1 MIRTALKISG
11 VSLLLAVVG
20 AGLWWHAE
28 GLPFLYSQFSPSTEQ
43 VIGDQEVPREL
54 SPDKWRADLDSLAQ
68 ILRQRLIY
76 VEDAY
81 GSRRL
86 DRRVDSLKR
95 IMPEQTRA
103 ERILSVARLL
113 NPPAPGTGHTTL
125 PFIQRPVSWRLL
137 PMRIFA
143 FGDGFYVVH
152 AEDESLVGNEVLAIG
167 GAPADSVAAALA
179 PWGIMSF
186 VEPLRATGVVEQ
198 TGEIPVRM
206 QDPSGRQ
213 VTRGFEPKG
222 AWSLQAVLYEKAL
235 QEPVKGKWSPA
246 NAHPRERNY
255 WLSYRDSTDL
265 LYVQFN
271 SVQNASPGWT
281 IADLADSLR
290 AIADRRPID
299 KVALDLRNNG
309 GGNHDLIEPLVELF
323 GSHPKIDRRGTLYTL
338 LSRKTFSAAGT
349 LAMELERRT
358 KTLFVG
364 EPGSFAPN
372 MWGDTVPFV
381 LPHSKLVGNVSYR
394 YWQTGLPGSPRTRL
408 VPDLR
413 VPLTSD
419 QHFSGVD
426 SAMIAVREREPAPR
440 ETVSLAE
447 EERALFT
454 GTYRLSPIHR
464 ARVTETKDGLFFRAD
479 RGGPESG
486 PHPFIESD
494 LHPLSP
500 TRLATDITGV
510 YLERRPDSTGLALA
524 WKDTTYALA
533 PADSGFT
540 LPTEYLRAGRFE
552 QAAERLHAAQASG
565 FKLDSWITRALTA
578 RADTLEEMGRPKDAL
593 RPARLAVEL
602 FPKSWRARARL
613 GYTHKALGRTNE
625 ARRAFRK
632 VQSLNPARFEWAQN
646 RIQDLNQTSEGKA
659 K

>member
-1 MIRTALKISG
+1 MIRTALKIAG
-11 VSLLLAVVG
+11 GTLLLAFVG

-43 VIGDQEVPREL
+43 VIGDQEIPRKL
-54 SPDKWRADLDSLAQ
+54 SPDKWQADLDSLAQ
-68 ILRQRLIY
+68 ILHRRLIY

-86 DRRVDSLKR
+86 ARRVDSLKR
-95 IMPEQTRA
+95 IVPEQTRA
-103 ERILSVARLL
+103 ERILSVAHLL

-125 PFIQRPVSWRLL
+125 PFIQRPISWRLL
-137 PMRIFA
+137 PMRIFE
-143 FGDGFYVVH
+143 FDDGYYVAH
-152 AEDESLVGNEVLAIG
+152 AKDENLVGNEVLAIG
-167 GAPADSVAAALA
+167 DTPADSVAAALA

-186 VEPLRATGVVEQ
+186 VEPLRAIGVVEQ
-198 TGEIPVRM
+198 AGEIPVRM
-206 QDPSGRQ
+206 QASSGSQ
-213 VTRGFEPKG
+213 VIRDVEPKG
-222 AWSLQAVLYEKAL
+222 AWSLSTMLYEKAL

-271 SVQNASPGWT
+271 SVQNASPEWT

-290 AIADRRPID
+290 AIADTRPLD

-309 GGNHDLIEPLVELF
+309 GGNHDLIEPLVDLF
-323 GSHPKIDRRGTLYTL
+323 GSHPKIDRPGTLYTL

-358 KTLFVG
+358 KSVFVG

-372 MWGDTVPFV
+372 MWGDTVSFV

-394 YWQTGLPGSPRTRL
+394 YWQTGLPDEPRTRL

-413 VPLTSD
+413 VPLMSD

-426 SAMIAVREREPAPR
+426 SAMIAVREHEPAPR
-440 ETVSLAE
+440 EMVSLAK
-447 EERALFT
+447 EERAPFT

-464 ARVTETKDGLFFRAD
+464 ARVIDTGEELSFRVE
-479 RGGPESG
+479 RGRPKSG

-500 TRLATDITGV
+500 TRLATDVSDV
-510 YLERRPDSTGLALA
+510 YLERRPGSTGLALA
-524 WKDTTYALA
+524 WKDTTYALV
-533 PADSGFT
+533 PVDSGFT
-540 LPTEYLRAGRFE
+540 LPLEDLQHGRFE
-552 QAAERLHAAQASG
+552 QAAERLRTAQASG
-565 FKLDSWITRALTA
+565 FKLDSWITGALTT
-578 RADTLEEMGRPKDAL
+578 RADTLEEMGRPHDAL
-593 RPARLAVEL
+593 RPARLAEEL
-602 FPKSWRARARL
+602 FPQSWRARARL
-613 GYTHKALGRTNE
+613 GYTYKALGQTNE

-632 VQSLNPARFEWAQN
+632 VQSLNPARFEWAQK
-646 RIQDLNQTSEGKA
+646 RIQDLNQTSESKA